1 MGLFSTIASAV
12 SENATASSSSLSLP
26 TVVQLH
32 TNQTAPFRLDPT
44 AHMPGYAVLTY
55 QAAQVSSSLEDT
67 PSTSDLRSK
76 KAVATVPDLGVWN
89 CCVTGRQ
96 SGTAPLVDSLL
107 KIPSHEQKQK
117 ELDTFCFTIDLSDL
131 QKVEPSIS
139 LLQEALVRFLIDR
152 PRKTPTTTGDIP
164 VPSATRT
171 TSLYDLRSV
180 QFGLAPED
188 ESATAT
194 TATTATTAAP
204 DENDRKI
211 SIALMIAAVLP
222 VNVTSSTTASDTS
235 DYHDK
240 QAQALVVYHLRRY
253 AAALNTSLCFVKDK
267 DYHKYNAPAAT
278 TTATAADDAA
288 QDDAATEA
296 IEDQGHQSTLSI
308 MELASVW
315 TELAHGKAVWS
326 TETSSSGEHN
336 TATVEEVSTEGDDV
350 QVVDDKETTH
360 PTIYGPDH
368 HHEDLIE
375 SVLLRN
381 ASYPGHWDAAKDSI
395 WKVLPAQDSSA
406 GSANKSA
413 ATADKEN
420 DGDEHWLS
428 ELRESVT
435 TAETMKTP
443 PPKKAS
449 KDAAASAQKTPKE
462 EDVSNFFESLLN

>member
-32 TNQTAPFRLDPT
+32 TNQTAPFRLEPT

-67 PSTSDLRSK
+67 PETAGLRSK
-76 KAVATVPDLGVWN
+76 KAVVTVPDLGVWN

-96 SGTAPLVDSLL
+96 SGKEPLVDSLL
-107 KIPSHEQKQK
+107 KIPAHEQKQK

-152 PRKTPTTTGDIP
+152 PTTTKTTTADIP
-164 VPSATRT
+164 SPSATRT

-180 QFGLAPED
+180 QFGLAPQD
-188 ESATAT
+188 ESASAT
-194 TATTATTAAP
+194 TTAAP

-211 SIALMIAAVLP
+211 SIALMIAAVMP
-222 VNVTSSTTASDTS
+222 TTATTATKANDTS

-240 QAQALVVYHLRRY
+240 QAQALVMYHLRRY

-267 DYHKYNAPAAT
+267 DYQKYNAPAAT
-278 TTATAADDAA
+278 TATAAATATDEGA
-288 QDDAATEA
+288 QDDTTADD
-296 IEDQGHQSTLSI
+296 IQDQGHQSTLSI

-315 TELAHGKAVWS
+315 SELAQGKTVWS
-326 TETSSSGEHN
+326 TETSSTSEH
-336 TATVEEVSTEGDDV
+336 TATAEEVSPEGDEV
-350 QVVDDKETTH
+350 NQVDDKETTH

-395 WKVLPAQDSSA
+395 WKVLPAQVSA
-406 GSANKSA
+406 GSATNKSA
-413 ATADKEN
+413 AADKEN

-435 TAETMKTP
+435 TTETIKTP
-443 PPKKAS
+443 PPKKSS
-449 KDAAASAQKTPKE
+449 KDATSAIKTPKE

>member
-12 SENATASSSSLSLP
+12 NETSTASSSSLSLP

-67 PSTSDLRSK
+67 PSTPETAVMRSK

-152 PRKTPTTTGDIP
+152 PSAPTTTTGDIP
-164 VPSATRT
+164 PPSATRT

-188 ESATAT
+188 ESASAT
-194 TATTATTAAP
+194 TTAAP
-204 DENDRKI
+204 DEDDRKI
-211 SIALMIAAVLP
+211 SIALMIAAVMP
-222 VNVTSSTTASDTS
+222 TTAAATATADTS

-267 DYHKYNAPAAT
+267 DYQKYNAPTAT
-278 TTATAADDAA
+278 TTATVTDDETRDETAAD
-288 QDDAATEA
+288 A
-296 IEDQGHQSTLSI
+296 IPDQGHQSTLSI

-315 TELAHGKAVWS
+315 SELAQGKAVWS
-326 TETSSSGEHN
+326 TEASNSSEHD
-336 TATVEEVSTEGDDV
+336 TAAEEVSPEGDEV
-350 QVVDDKETTH
+350 QAVDDKETTH

-395 WKVLPAQDSSA
+395 WKVLPAQDSA

-413 ATADKEN
+413 ADVGKEN
-420 DGDEHWLS
+420 KGDEHWLS

-449 KDAAASAQKTPKE
+449 KDATSATKTPKE